1 MKRNQRNASKRIARS
16 PRPAPTFAYAE
27 VESALAEVFDL
38 RDVQQGAFRARLQNF
53 RKLGI
58 PAKNPGKGQR
68 LRYSVSDLFQLLIA
82 IELTEFG
89 LDPKLVAHTIKTD
102 WLLQRGFFTV
112 IRYATQSPSPPE
124 DVYTVMTVNVLSA
137 SLGRE
142 IVQTNEGL
150 SLRSEPNA
158 ITVFPHNG
166 ADFTKL
172 LQDPDF
178 IRRLQEPRV
187 RLSIF
192 NLSDR
197 IRDIRKTLA
206 IR

>member
-1 MKRNQRNASKRIARS
+1 MKRNQRNVSKRIARS

-38 RDVQQGAFRARLQNF
+38 RDVQQGIFRARLQNF

-58 PAKNPGKGQR
+58 PARNPGKGQR

-89 LDPKLVAHTIKTD
+89 HDPKLVAHTIKTD

-112 IRYATQSPSPPE
+112 ISYATRSPPPSE
-124 DVYTVMTVNVLSA
+124 DVYVVMTVNVLSA
-137 SLGRE
+137 SLGYRE
-142 IVQTNEGL
+142 IMQTNEGL

-158 ITVFPHNG
+158 ITVFPHIG
-166 ADFTKL
+166 AGFTQL

-187 RLSIF
+187 RLSMF

-197 IRDIRKTLA
+197 IRTIPLA